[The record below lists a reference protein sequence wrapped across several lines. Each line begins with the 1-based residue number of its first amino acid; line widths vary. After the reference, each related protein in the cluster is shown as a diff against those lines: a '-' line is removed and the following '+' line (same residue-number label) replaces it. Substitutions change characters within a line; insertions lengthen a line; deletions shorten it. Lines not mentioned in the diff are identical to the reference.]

1 MKIYDCF
8 IFNHEVEIL
17 EIRLNILDE
26 FVDKFI
32 LTEGDKTF
40 SGKPK
45 KSFYLENKHRFKKWE
60 DKIIHNFIT
69 IPECE
74 SPWDREIYSRNSM
87 IKLDNIFE
95 EDDLI
100 LTSDIDEIPNPEILS
115 HKNEWISNDK
125 HFTFQQR
132 CYFYYLNNFYSEN
145 WFGTRACTYNF
156 LKSQNKTVDDIREST
171 ENENELTGN
180 IITNGGWHF
189 TYCGGE
195 EKIKQKIDSFCDL
208 QYNVPKVTS
217 NIHKNLENNQDIFY
231 RNWIHYQKVS
241 IDESFPEY
249 IVKNKEKYS
258 HLIK

>member
-132 CYFYYLNNFYSEN
+132 CYFYYLN
-145 WFGTRACTYNF
+145 
-156 LKSQNKTVDDIREST
+156 
-171 ENENELTGN
+171 
-180 IITNGGWHF
+180 
-189 TYCGGE
+189 
-195 EKIKQKIDSFCDL
+195 
-208 QYNVPKVTS
+208 
-217 NIHKNLENNQDIFY
+217 KN
-231 RNWIHYQKVS
+231 
-241 IDESFPEY
+241 
-249 IVKNKEKYS
+249 
-258 HLIK
+258 